1 MIPEISVPQ
10 LVAMGM
16 MRKHAEMK
24 PGRQLKEELGDYG
37 YIKNGQA
44 FYQMMARLEER
55 CLVDGMYHERVVD
68 GFVIRQRHY
77 MLTPEGIKVYDN
89 LTEIIGSFSGAL

>member
-24 PGRQLKEELGDYG
+24 PARQLKEELGDYG
-37 YIKNGQA
+37 YVKNGQG
-44 FYQMMARLEER
+44 FYQMIARLEE
-55 CLVDGMYHERVVD
+55 LGFVDGMYREKVVD

-77 MLTPEGIKVYDN
+77 ALTVEGIRVYDE
-89 LTEIIGSFSGAL
+89 LTEIIDSFSGVV